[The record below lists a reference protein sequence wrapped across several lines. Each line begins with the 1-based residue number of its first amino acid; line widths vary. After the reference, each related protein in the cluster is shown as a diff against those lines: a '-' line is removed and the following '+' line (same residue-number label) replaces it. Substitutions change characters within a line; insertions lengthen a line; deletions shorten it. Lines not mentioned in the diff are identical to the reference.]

1 MAVLRRVGE
10 RCVISLAPASRS
22 PARSIWLGFPNPEG
36 SMKNA
41 PVLLALTVVTAL
53 AAAGCSG
60 DDGPSIVVYN
70 AQHEQLLEEIAP
82 AYTEKTG
89 IEVELRNGDDAELS
103 AQLMQEGDASPADV
117 FLTENSPAMSAVERA
132 GLFAPLDAK
141 ATDPIPAQYRPESG
155 LWTGFVAR
163 STVLVY
169 NPSLVDEADLPDSI
183 LDLAEPEYAGMI
195 SFSPTGADF
204 QAIVA
209 AVLDLEGEEKT
220 REWLAGIKA
229 NGTVYDGNNVV
240 LESVNAGES
249 AIGIEYHYYWYRDQA
264 ESGENSD
271 NTELYFFGNQDPGA
285 FLSIS
290 GAGVLKSSEHPDE
303 AQQFVQFLTSEE
315 GQQDLADSYALEYPL
330 NPAVSLAPPVKPLSE
345 LQPPTVGISDLDGAT
360 VVELM
365 TEAGFL

>member
-1 MAVLRRVGE
+1 VKRVAAL
-10 RCVISLAPASRS
+10 V
-22 PARSIWLGFPNPEG
+22 
-36 SMKNA
+36 
-41 PVLLALTVVTAL
+41 VLALVTAL
-53 AAAGCSG
+53 AATGCSG

-82 AYTEKTG
+82 EFTDTTG
-89 IEVELRNGDDAELS
+89 IKVELRNGDDAELS
-103 AQLMQEGDASPADV
+103 AQLVQEGDASPADV
-117 FLTENSPAMSAVERA
+117 FLTENSPAMSAVEKA
-132 GLFAPLDAK
+132 GLLAPPDAA
-141 ATDPIPAQYRPESG
+141 ATDPIPQQFRPESG

-169 NPSLVDEADLPDSI
+169 NTSMISEADLPASI
-183 LDLAEPEYAGMI
+183 MDLADPKYAGKI

-209 AVLDLEGEEKT
+209 AVLDLEGEDAT
-220 REWLAGIKA
+220 RAWLAGLKA
-229 NGTVYDGNNVV
+229 NGTIYDGNNVV

-249 AIGIEYHYYWYRDQA
+249 AIGIIYHYYWYRDQA

-271 NTELYFFGNQDPGA
+271 NTQLYFFGDQDPGA

-290 GAGVLKSSEHPDE
+290 GAGVLKSSDDPTD
-303 AQQFVQFLTSEE
+303 AQKFVEFLTSEE

-330 NPAVSLAPPVKPLSE
+330 NPAVGLDPPVKPLSE
-345 LQPPTVGISDLDGAT
+345 LQPPTVAIGDLDGAT
-360 VVELM
+360 VVDLM